1 MKKGRG
7 FLFLSVCFVSGVSV
21 ELAGWL
27 GGYVVSNHE
36 GKVALLLLLTTL
48 NAHVTPIPLHS
59 YLLLLLLLP
68 LVPLSSRLPAPF
80 HSPSC
85 YSSHPKSDSGRKGER
100 GHFIIN
106 FLSLYH
112 LIGIGPSSP
121 HTHR

>member
-59 YLLLLLLLP
+59 YLLLLP
-68 LVPLSSRLPAPF
+68 LVLLSSRLPAPF
-80 HSPSC
+80 HSPSS

-100 GHFIIN
+100 GTLLLFFSLCII
-106 FLSLYH
+106 
-112 LIGIGPSSP
+112 
-121 HTHR
+121 